1 MKNLIG
7 FFYEKRE
14 PWNKFQSLIMVWVY
28 LTLAVVLFRWLG
40 FLPDFVADIAMGIM
54 VALVLC
60 TAAAQSFA
68 RKRRR

>member
-14 PWNKFQSLIMVWVY
+14 PGNKFQSLIMVWVY

-40 FLPDFVADIAMGIM
+40 FLPDLVADIAMGIM
-54 VALVLC
+54 VALVLG
-60 TAAAQSFA
+60 TAAAQSFV